1 LIGTQ
6 HPRVISFALVIILLA
21 SGGLML
27 FSGCGNKQP
36 ESTSTI
42 IVRGRVLLD
51 DVPLAGARVTFIP
64 IQPID
69 SSVVDMTPMSYGVTD
84 AEGKYTLQ
92 QADGTD
98 GVTQGQHTVIISKPI
113 KQDENRDEQLE
124 LITNA
129 VPDFYRQHGY
139 LKRHVM
145 PMPGGQQMD
154 FKLSTIDPL
163 LKNIP

>member
-1 LIGTQ
+1 
-6 HPRVISFALVIILLA
+6 
-21 SGGLML
+21 ML
-27 FSGCGNKQP
+27 FSGCGTEQSD
-36 ESTSTI
+36 STSTI
-42 IVRGRVLLD
+42 IVKGRVLLD

-64 IQPID
+64 IAPTD
-69 SSVVDMTPMSYGVTD
+69 SSLVDMPPMAYGVTD

-98 GVTQGQHTVIISKPI
+98 GVAKGQHTVIISKPI
-113 KQDENRDEQLE
+113 KQDEDRDEELE

-145 PMPGGQQMD
+145 PMSGGQQMD